1 MIKKKAVALMGFLM
15 ILSVGLILAA
25 ENPQAKARDA
35 AQEKAAQRYQARI
48 MFVDQNGDGICDFA
62 RDHDN
67 DGIPNCQDPE
77 WSRPQDGTGYKNR
90 EGNNSSSNMFKNRK
104 GYQGG
109 NAWNNQSFRQN
120 QANFGGGICDRTG
133 PKGKAYNRSRG

>member
-1 MIKKKAVALMGFLM
+1 MIKKKAVALMGSLL

-25 ENPQAKARDA
+25 ENPQAKSRNA

-67 DGIPNCQDPE
+67 DGIPNCQDPD

-90 EGNNSSSNMFKNRK
+90 DGNNSSSDMFKNRK
-104 GYQGG
+104 GYHGG
-109 NAWNNQSFRQN
+109 NPWNNQSFRQN

-133 PKGKAYNRSRG
+133 PKGKASNRSRG